1 MIPHDPYVFTR
12 KGELKKITIDQLNKK
27 EYEADAYFEQLLY
40 ANTLIEEMVMFIKNN
55 NKPNT
60 IIIVAGDHGFRN
72 FKQMGIENIFSNL
85 NAFYFPNKDYSRLYD
100 SISPVNTFRVVLN
113 TYFNAQLPL
122 LKDSSIIVTEQ
133 KNTIIQ
139 SKMK

>member
-1 MIPHDPYVFTR
+1 
-12 KGELKKITIDQLNKK
+12 
-27 EYEADAYFEQLLY
+27 
-40 ANTLIEEMVMFIKNN
+40 
-55 NKPNT
+55 
-60 IIIVAGDHGFRN
+60 
-72 FKQMGIENIFSNL
+72 MGSENIFSNL